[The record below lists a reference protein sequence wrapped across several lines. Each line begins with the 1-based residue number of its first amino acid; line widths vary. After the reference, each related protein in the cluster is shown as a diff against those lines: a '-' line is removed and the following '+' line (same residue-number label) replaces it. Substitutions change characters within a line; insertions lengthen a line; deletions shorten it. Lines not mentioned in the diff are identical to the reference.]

1 MDSWTLTSIA
11 DMQNWKKM
19 AWNFKVRDSE
29 LMIYT
34 SDVLILNW
42 PVGHIV
48 ENYQGIDDFAHTV
61 KPKPKMLMRFERI
74 VSKLVLLKA
83 IIK

>member
-1 MDSWTLTSIA
+1 
-11 DMQNWKKM
+11 
-19 AWNFKVRDSE
+19 
-29 LMIYT
+29 MIYT
-34 SDVLILNW
+34 SDVLTLNW